1 MRTKYSILNAGVSV
15 IIYMFI
21 GVIGFY
27 KISVT
32 VEHYG
37 SEINGLQMFFNQF
50 LKYLTLFET
59 GLSMSIVYYLYEP
72 LAKNNI
78 KYINQYYSA
87 IKQLY
92 KYFTLAIF
100 MIGVAS
106 IPIMFFFIED
116 TNISNM
122 EIIQIYILTFLNLII
137 VFPFSPYYC
146 LLQADQKMY
155 ISKGIISIGKIVG
168 GILSIILIILNFK
181 ITLVLSIEL
190 VINIVFHF
198 YLKFVTLK
206 YYPYLDKYESKD
218 FSCLKKVPYIIP
230 HVIAGVLVNQTDSV
244 LLAKFCNLFL
254 VSVYSSYM
262 YIIIFLRTIIN
273 SISRSTQA
281 SFGNLF
287 HENNQKMYGS
297 FLVYAEV
304 IFFIVVLSTSVIFIS
319 INNFVKI
326 WLGDSYIQ
334 PQYVI
339 VLFALYYFHTV
350 SKDIVHV
357 IRDSTGLFKEGVL
370 VTILEGITNLIIS
383 LILVRKLGISGV
395 LLGTILSYYFIDLPI
410 NAYIVYKKIF
420 KRNFIRYMVHYV
432 YNLIICFLL
441 CVIDKFLVDKF
452 VFYKS
457 SSYILWI
464 SETIIILFT
473 NLILLFIVK
482 YWLSYNFRRMISIVI
497 KNIIFKK
504 NLVS

>member
-1 MRTKYSILNAGVSV
+1 MKTKYSMLNAGVSV
-15 IIYMFI
+15 IMYMFI

-37 SEINGLQMFFNQF
+37 SEMNGLQMFFNQF

-59 GLSMSIVYYLYEP
+59 GLSSSIIYYLYEP
-72 LAKNNI
+72 FTKNNI
-78 KYINQYYSA
+78 KQINKYYSA

-100 MIGVAS
+100 VIGIAS
-106 IPIMFFFIED
+106 IPIMFFFIGK
-116 TNISNM
+116 TNISNT

-155 ISKGIISIGKIVG
+155 LSKGIISIGKILG
-168 GILSIILIILNFK
+168 GILSIILIILGFK
-181 ITLVLSIEL
+181 ITLALSIEL
-190 VINIVFHF
+190 IINIIFHV
-198 YLKFVTLK
+198 YLKFVTLRH
-206 YYPYLDKYESKD
+206 YSYLNKYESKD

-244 LLAKFCNLFL
+244 LLTKFCNLFL

-287 HENNQKMYGS
+287 YENNQKMYSS
-297 FLVYAEV
+297 FLIYAQV
-304 IFFIVVLSTSVIFIS
+304 IFFIVVLSTSVLFIS

-326 WLGDSYIQ
+326 WLGDNYTQSLF
-334 PQYVI
+334 VI

-350 SKDIVHV
+350 SKDIIHV
-357 IRDSTGLFKEGVL
+357 IRDSTGQFKAGVW
-370 VTILEGITNLIIS
+370 VTIAEGITNLIIS
-383 LILVRKLGISGV
+383 LILVREFGLSGV
-395 LLGTILSYYFIDLPI
+395 LLGTIISYYFIDLPI

-420 KRNFIRYMVHYV
+420 KRNFIHYIVHYG
-432 YNLIICFLL
+432 YNLINCILL
-441 CVIDKFLVDKF
+441 CIIDKFIVDKF
-452 VFYKS
+452 VFYRS
-457 SSYILWI
+457 SSYILWV
-464 SETIIILFT
+464 SETIIIIFT
-473 NLILLFIVK
+473 NFILLFIAM
-482 YWLSYNFRRMISIVI
+482 YLLSYNFRRMISIVI
-497 KNIIFKK
+497 KNIKFKT
-504 NLVS
+504 NLTA